1 MQTQKDPGAFNNN
14 AIAKYIKMQLR
25 VLPSKQ
31 SGPDY
36 LKRLMSNQVPQ
47 LDMKPGAKFKDLYSK
62 NNTLDNKFSNNYAV
76 PNKPM
81 YKLRPIEKHYK
92 SPNIA
97 STYNSSLEDTAI
109 GYQ

>member
-1 MQTQKDPGAFNNN
+1 MQTQTDPGAFNND

-31 SGPDY
+31 SNPDY
-36 LKRLMSNQVPQ
+36 LKRLMSNQVSQ

-62 NNTLDNKFSNNYAV
+62 NNTLDDKFGDNYAV
-76 PNKPM
+76 SKKPM
-81 YKLRPIEKHYK
+81 YKLRPIEEQYK
-92 SPNIA
+92 SPNVA
-97 STYNSSLEDTAI
+97 SAYNSLEDTAI

>member
-1 MQTQKDPGAFNNN
+1 MKTQKDPGAFNND

-31 SGPDY
+31 SKPDY
-36 LKRLMSNQVPQ
+36 MKRLMSNQVSQ

-62 NNTLDNKFSNNYAV
+62 SNTLDDKFSNNYAV
-76 PNKPM
+76 SKKQM
-81 YKLRPIEKHYK
+81 YKLRPIEEHYK
-92 SPNIA
+92 SLNVA
-97 STYNSSLEDTAI
+97 SAYNSLEDTAI